1 MSLGLLF
8 TELAEVFNAPVPIEQ
23 QARAALI
30 EAAPAA
36 MPVQVQ
42 GTPLPAGIAHV
53 MQDTS
58 AHPACRTI
66 LQTPLPWAPPQT
78 SADPKYVAHSTPK
91 SHVELLGPE
100 GLVRSDKVRLGL
112 YGYIPQAEYG
122 IRTHPAEEVF
132 IMMAGHAWWKRGDA
146 PYALHGPGERSYH
159 PSMLPHATRTTDTS
173 FMSAY
178 VWCGDLST
186 QDYVYSGLPGS
197 QA

>member
-36 MPVQVQ
+36 MPVQVH
-42 GTPLPAGIAHV
+42 GTPLPDGIADV
-53 MQDTS
+53 MQEAS

-66 LQTPLPWAPPQT
+66 LHTPLPWAPPQT

-100 GLVRSDKVRLGL
+100 GLVKSDKVRLGL
-112 YGYIPQAEYG
+112 YGYTPQAEYG

-132 IMMAGHAWWKRGDA
+132 IMMAGQAWWKRGDA

-159 PSMLPHATRTTDTS
+159 PSMLPHATRTTDWS

-186 QDYVYSGLPGS
+186 QNYVYDGIPES
-197 QA
+197 